1 MTTKNNSM
9 NFENT
14 ASLLAVSS
22 ELFSKN
28 DIITLPS
35 NVKFDYQDVVTVML
49 HTVTSSTNSLESA
62 SNDLIF
68 KNSTQKI
75 PSADTIFEYIKYNN
89 VEDILHKFRNIS
101 FRREGLLSI
110 LWQCMT
116 KRKGMFYLQQIKK
129 YCQVR
134 NL

>member
-1 MTTKNNSM
+1 MLSNYNDFTKNTFSKNMELLYVNNNNSSM

-49 HTVTSSTNSLESA
+49 HAATSSTNSLESA
-62 SNDLIF
+62 SNDLIS
-68 KNSTQKI
+68 KNPTQKI
-75 PSADTIFEYIKYNN
+75 PSADTIFEY
-89 VEDILHKFRNIS
+89 
-101 FRREGLLSI
+101 G
-110 LWQCMT
+110 
-116 KRKGMFYLQQIKK
+116 
-129 YCQVR
+129 
-134 NL
+134 